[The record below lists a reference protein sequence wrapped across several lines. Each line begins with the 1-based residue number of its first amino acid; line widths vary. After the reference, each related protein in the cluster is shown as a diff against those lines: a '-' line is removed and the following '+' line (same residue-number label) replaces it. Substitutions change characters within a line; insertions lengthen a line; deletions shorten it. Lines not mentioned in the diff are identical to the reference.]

1 MAACLYVN
9 APVALFTALLAW
21 CWIREPKT
29 TAGEAPDLKGLL
41 LVSLTLASLL
51 IALSLYGE
59 YHNITGALALGGLML
74 FSAGFIT
81 AITGRLRR
89 RLLIYRR

>member
-9 APVALFTALLAW
+9 APVAFFTALLAW

-29 TAGEAPDLKGLL
+29 AAGEAPDLKGLL

-51 IALSLYGE
+51 IALSLYG
-59 YHNITGALALGGLML
+59 NITISPAHWR
-74 FSAGFIT
+74 SAD
-81 AITGRLRR
+81 
-89 RLLIYRR
+89 